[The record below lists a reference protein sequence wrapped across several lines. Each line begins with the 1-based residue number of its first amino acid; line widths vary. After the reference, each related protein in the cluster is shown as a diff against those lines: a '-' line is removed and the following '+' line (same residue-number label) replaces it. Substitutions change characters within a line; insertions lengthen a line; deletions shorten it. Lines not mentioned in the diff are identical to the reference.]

1 MTRGHVAI
9 VVEGIDTDK
18 IAAGF
23 KNGVLSVTLL
33 KSAEARK
40 QSKKIEVKSG

>member
-1 MTRGHVAI
+1 

-23 KNGVLSVTLL
+23 KNGLLSVTLPN
-33 KSAEARK
+33 SAEAQK
-40 QSKKIEVKSG
+40 PAKKIEVFHTTIGRCAL